1 MMVEVGAARAEV
13 TPPLGAVL
21 AGYFHARK
29 AASVLDPL
37 FARALV
43 LEGKDGKSAAVVS
56 LDAIGLGSEDVA
68 RLRERA
74 QAAAGLTGSR
84 IMVCCTHTH
93 TGPATVSVLAVE
105 KDEQATELVVD
116 GAVKALTS
124 AARTMRPARVGI
136 ISAPHAGVA
145 FNRRFRMKDGTVR
158 TNPGVGNPDIVEPAG
173 PVNDELTC
181 LFFTNESGGGL
192 AALVNFAC
200 HADIVSGDRVSADY
214 PGYLCEA
221 LRQAADAEEIL
232 FVNGAFGDINHIDVS
247 DKSQP
252 SGSELARRIGLGI
265 ASHASSLCRRAEY
278 SEGANCVATASRTV
292 SIRVRKP
299 DERTLSQARSLLRRP
314 EGAGAR
320 ELVYAREAVKLAEMP
335 GQIELE
341 IMGIRIGEFAMIA
354 LPCEPF
360 TQVGL
365 EIKRASPFSL
375 TAVAGDA
382 NGYEGYLPTPEA
394 FEEGGYEVQLARSS
408 KLEPGAAEKVV
419 AEAREVLAE
428 LRSAE

>member
-1 MMVEVGAARAEV
+1 MIEVGAARAEI
-13 TPPLGAVL
+13 TPPVGTSL

-29 AASVLDPL
+29 ATSVLDPL

-43 LEGKDGKSAAVVS
+43 VEGKDGKPAAVVS
-56 LDAIGLGSEDVA
+56 LDVIGLGSEDVA

-116 GAVKALTS
+116 GAVKALAS
-124 AARTMRPARVGI
+124 AARNMRPARVGI
-136 ISAPHAGVA
+136 TSAPHAGVG
-145 FNRRFRMKDGTVR
+145 FNRRFRMRDGTVR
-158 TNPGVGNPDIVEPAG
+158 TNPGVGNPDILEPAG
-173 PVNDELTC
+173 PVDDELICVFLAT
-181 LFFTNESGGGL
+181 ESGGVR

-200 HADIVSGDRVSADY
+200 HADIVSGDRISADY
-214 PGYLCEA
+214 PGRLCET
-221 LRQAADAEEIL
+221 LGQATDAEEVL

-247 DKSQP
+247 SKSQP
-252 SGSELARRIGLGI
+252 SGAELATRIGLGI
-265 ASHASSLCRRAEY
+265 ALHASSLCRRAAH
-278 SEGANCVATASRTV
+278 SEAAASVATASRTV
-292 SIRVRKP
+292 SVGLRKP
-299 DERTLSQARSLLRRP
+299 DERKLSQARSVLRRP
-314 EGAGAR
+314 EGVAAA
-320 ELVYAREAVKLAEMP
+320 ELVYAREAVKLAEMA

-341 IMGIRIGEFAMIA
+341 IMGIRIGEFAMVA

-365 EIKRASPFSL
+365 EIKRASPFRL

-382 NGYEGYLPTPEA
+382 NGYEGYLPTRKA
-394 FEEGGYEVQLARSS
+394 FDEGGYEVRLARSS

-419 AEAREVLAE
+419 AEAAEVLAE
-428 LRSAE
+428 LRSVE